1 MSPAV
6 RLGATRVEQP
16 LRPTPVEEP
25 SESQGASRAA
35 GNTESPGRTETAR
48 PASAPGAAT
57 PITATDAREESR
69 LVATAREALRSGAP
83 PQALALLE
91 QARVRFP
98 AGILLQER
106 DALMIEALVRAG
118 QRAAAAERGR
128 AFAQAYPG
136 SPYTARIQSILA
148 AP

>member
-1 MSPAV
+1 M
-6 RLGATRVEQP
+6 
-16 LRPTPVEEP
+16 
-25 SESQGASRAA
+25 
-35 GNTESPGRTETAR
+35 
-48 PASAPGAAT
+48 
-57 PITATDAREESR
+57 
-69 LVATAREALRSGAP
+69 
-83 PQALALLE
+83 
-91 QARVRFP
+91 RFP

-118 QRAAAAERGR
+118 QRAAASERGR